1 LRVKFI
7 RIAYYV
13 LYSLVLF
20 FCFVLIPF
28 AYFYYEE
35 DDEDITLGQKIWA
48 GCKYTIFLL
57 IIVIVLLVVGII
69 LAVVQ
74 PAEKP
79 TKDNAKQW
87 ISDLLKTTPPEA
99 AVSFAIA
106 SLTTIGFVSWIS
118 YTAYGLTAF
127 PIGIIR
133 GRKHVTEDANDLQ
146 SDLESTR
153 EKKRKL
159 KSKYL
164 GGKRISRKDESTL
177 NLLDRKEKVL
187 SRQGQRLEASSCW
200 RTCYT
205 VSKPFLFIFGIVFLL
220 VSIVIWVSILL
231 TTIDKTV
238 NQHQICESSA
248 ACGFVL
254 SNREIFNPVDVVLT
268 KAAKF
273 FPLDYVIVALL
284 VIYIFI
290 ATLSGIV
297 KISIRFLWMKL
308 YDIRRGGS
316 APQGLLLAA
325 VILILSTLALN
336 FEITTLAPQYSTFGT
351 QVYNVSMLNAT
362 VGGNGT
368 VAGNGTVVVDNRGMI
383 PCDLKS
389 PQANCTMTQ
398 IAQIVNRVSI
408 RTAFFGVIYFY
419 ATWVFLVFCV
429 LGSFVA
435 LFKARAS
442 NIEKRED
449 DSDEEE
455 Y

>member
-1 LRVKFI
+1 
-7 RIAYYV
+7 
-13 LYSLVLF
+13 
-20 FCFVLIPF
+20 
-28 AYFYYEE
+28 
-35 DDEDITLGQKIWA
+35 
-48 GCKYTIFLL
+48 
-57 IIVIVLLVVGII
+57 
-69 LAVVQ
+69 VVQ

-87 ISDLLKTTPPEA
+87 IINLVKTTPPEA

-133 GRKHVTEDANDLQ
+133 GRKGVTEDASDLQ

-187 SRQGQRLEASSCW
+187 SRQGQRLNNKSCW

-205 VSKPFLFIFGIVFLL
+205 IMKPFLFLFGIVFLL
-220 VSIVIWVSILL
+220 VSILIWVSILL

-273 FPLDYVIVALL
+273 FPLDYVIIGLL

-290 ATLSGIV
+290 ATLSGVV
-297 KISIRFLWMKL
+297 KIGIRFLWMKL

-316 APQGLLLAA
+316 APQGLLLTA
-325 VILILSTLALN
+325 VILMLSTLALN

-351 QVYNVSMLNAT
+351 QVYNVSAVNVTLSGNTT
-362 VGGNGT
+362 VSGNGT
-368 VAGNGTVVVDNRGMI
+368 AVVDSRGMI

-389 PQANCTMTQ
+389 PQMNCTMSQ
-398 IAQIVNRVSI
+398 IAQIVNRISI
-408 RTAFFGVIYFY
+408 RTSFFGVIYFY
-419 ATWVFLVFCV
+419 ATWVFLIFCV
-429 LGSFVA
+429 LGSFIA

-449 DSDEEE
+449 DSDEDE